1 MSYIIIKQTDNGL
14 LMYTG
19 KNTSKWTSILSEA
32 KRFSDDKDTQSIA
45 RSVLGKVVEEPK
57 K

>member
-19 KNTSKWTSILSEA
+19 KNTSKWTRILSEA

-45 RSVLGKVVEEPK
+45 RSVL
-57 K
+57 